1 MRKAPKNLAK
11 RVFLV
16 YIKWVLKYGVKN
28 AVFIG
33 SNTLRLS
40 TLLGESNVI
49 QDVANAGR
57 AYAQDK
63 CLLPRKNR
71 LIFSPLGLNRDQK
84 N

>member
-1 MRKAPKNLAK
+1 M
-11 RVFLV
+11 
-16 YIKWVLKYGVKN
+16 
-28 AVFIG
+28 FIG